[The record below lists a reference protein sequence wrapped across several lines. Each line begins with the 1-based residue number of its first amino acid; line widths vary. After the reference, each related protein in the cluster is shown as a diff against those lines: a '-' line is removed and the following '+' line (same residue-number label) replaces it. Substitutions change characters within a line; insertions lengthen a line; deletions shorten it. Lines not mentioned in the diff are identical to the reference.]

1 MFSFFLPL
9 NSHFCQ
15 TSSSIVVLNYMRLR
29 TYMEVLSIQYYSYIS
44 IYSTRYSVLSHPLQ
58 PARRREERRQRPQRH
73 TTVVTA
79 AIDQSVALVASIKKG
94 ESTGGLNRTLHPHLT
109 SNNQTTNNNRL
120 WNSSVKIETDP
131 ADHSEYTYSIIFNHE
146 QQHY

>member
-29 TYMEVLSIQYYSYIS
+29 TYMEVLSIVYYSYIS
-44 IYSTRYSVLSHPLQ
+44 ILYTRYSVLSHPLQ

-131 ADHSEYTYSIIFNHE
+131 ADHSEYTYSIIFNH
-146 QQHY
+146 